1 MRQEDQDEIWHLAR
15 LTPLEAL
22 EKGMRDCPYNRVVL
36 LDGKV
41 VCIFGMGGEKGGV
54 GVPWM
59 LASPLLTKIR
69 KPFLRECHKYLEEMS
84 EGHTHL
90 FNVAW
95 TKNTEHIRWLK
106 WLGFNFGTPE
116 PLGPDGEYYIRFSK
130 VIHYV

>member
-1 MRQEDQDEIWHLAR
+1 MRKEDKDEIWHLAR
-15 LTPLEAL
+15 VTPLEAL
-22 EKGMRDCPYNRVVL
+22 QRAMESCRYNRAVL

-41 VCIFGMGGEKGGV
+41 VCIFGVGGEKGGV

-59 LASPLLTKIR
+59 LASDLLKKIR
-69 KPFLRECHKYLEEMS
+69 KPFLKECSSYLEEMS
-84 EGHTHL
+84 EGYSHL

-116 PLGPDGEYYIRFSK
+116 PLGPDGEYFISFSK
-130 VIHYV
+130 VI